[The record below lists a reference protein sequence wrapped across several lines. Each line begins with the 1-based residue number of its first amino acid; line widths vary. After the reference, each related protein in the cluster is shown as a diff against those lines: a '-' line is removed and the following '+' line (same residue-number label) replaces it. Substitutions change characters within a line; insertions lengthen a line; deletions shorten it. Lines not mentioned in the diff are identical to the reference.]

1 MQYDKELIAHKL
13 DRWDRFITD
22 YHLPEW
28 DAIPDLGLYMD
39 QVILLLRQY
48 LGPLSR
54 GEEDKPITAS
64 IINNYVRLKV
74 MPPPVKKKYNRRQ
87 LSRIIIINMLKTA
100 LPMESI
106 CRILSYVNG
115 QLDDES
121 DDIIDDSVMYLIFLR
136 LAAANR
142 DTWPPRG
149 LQETLDAVLSGYQEP
164 CPGAR
169 HRVADALEVMLTAW
183 FSSQL
188 QKQAAEQMQQLG
200 I

>member
-1 MQYDKELIAHKL
+1 
-13 DRWDRFITD
+13 
-22 YHLPEW
+22 
-28 DAIPDLGLYMD
+28 
-39 QVILLLRQY
+39 
-48 LGPLSR
+48 
-54 GEEDKPITAS
+54 
-64 IINNYVRLKV
+64 
-74 MPPPVKKKYNRRQ
+74 
-87 LSRIIIINMLKTA
+87 
-100 LPMESI
+100 
-106 CRILSYVNG
+106 
-115 QLDDES
+115 
-121 DDIIDDSVMYLIFLR
+121 MYLIFLR

>member
-1 MQYDKELIAHKL
+1 MNWILPGTVLEVDGSRPEAADELFSSL
-13 DRWDRFITD
+13 FVTGGLVLSQVCQIT
-22 YHLPEW
+22 
-28 DAIPDLGLYMD
+28 GLEPYAV
-39 QVILLLRQY
+39 QNWVK
-48 LGPLSR
+48 R
-54 GEEDKPITAS
+54 GFLA
-64 IINNYVRLKV
+64 
-74 MPPPVKKKYNRRQ
+74 PPVKKKYNRRQ

-149 LQETLDAVLSGYQEP
+149 LQEP

>member
-1 MQYDKELIAHKL
+1 MSCFPPCSSPAAWFCP
-13 DRWDRFITD
+13 RCVRIT
-22 YHLPEW
+22 
-28 DAIPDLGLYMD
+28 GLEPYAV
-39 QVILLLRQY
+39 QNWVK
-48 LGPLSR
+48 R
-54 GEEDKPITAS
+54 GFLA
-64 IINNYVRLKV
+64 
-74 MPPPVKKKYNRRQ
+74 PPVKKKYNRRQ

>member
-1 MQYDKELIAHKL
+1 MGPGRRPADEL
-13 DRWDRFITD
+13 FF
-22 YHLPEW
+22 LPVRHRR
-28 DAIPDLGLYMD
+28 PDLSQVCQITGLEPYAV
-39 QVILLLRQY
+39 QNWVK
-48 LGPLSR
+48 R
-54 GEEDKPITAS
+54 GFLA
-64 IINNYVRLKV
+64 
-74 MPPPVKKKYNRRQ
+74 PPVKKKYNRRQ

-149 LQETLDAVLSGYQEP
+149 LRRPWTLCCLVTRSPA
-164 CPGAR
+164 PGPGTGWQTPWR
-169 HRVADALEVMLTAW
+169 
-183 FSSQL
+183 
-188 QKQAAEQMQQLG
+188 
-200 I
+200 